1 MNINELRVRIQAGE
15 KFDLEFFWKGPFSQ
29 WAKIGFTVDGLHYKT
44 AEHWMMAVRVGCPWV
59 SGVGVHYKTAE
70 HWMMAEKAR
79 IFGDEETRKKI
90 IESEHPKQAKAL
102 GREVKNFN
110 EEKWVSERYSVVYAG
125 NKHKFTQND
134 DYKAVLLGTG
144 DRILVEASPEDR
156 IWGIGLAEDHP
167 DALDPLKWKGLN
179 VLGFV
184 LTDLRNNLRG

>member
-1 MNINELRVRIQAGE
+1 MNITELRSRIQAGE

-29 WAKIGFTVDGLHYKT
+29 WAKKGFTIDGI
-44 AEHWMMAVRVGCPWV
+44 
-59 SGVGVHYKTAE
+59 HYKTAE

-90 IESEHPKQAKAL
+90 IESEHPRRAKAL

-110 EEKWVSERYSVVYAG
+110 EEKWVNARYGVVYAG

-134 DYKAVLLGTG
+134 DYKTVLLGTE

-167 DALDPLKWKGLN
+167 DALNPLKWKGLN

-184 LTDLRNNLRG
+184 LTDLKNNLRG

>member
-1 MNINELRVRIQAGE
+1 MNIRELKSRIQAGE

-29 WAKIGFTVDGLHYKT
+29 WAKQGFTADGI
-44 AEHWMMAVRVGCPWV
+44 
-59 SGVGVHYKTAE
+59 HYKTAE

-90 IESEHPKQAKAL
+90 IESVHPRRAKAL

-110 EEKWVSERYSVVYAG
+110 EEKWVNERYSVVYTG
-125 NKHKFTQND
+125 NEHKFTQSD
-134 DYKAVLLGTG
+134 EYKAILLGTG
-144 DRILVEASPEDR
+144 NRILVEVSPKDR

-167 DALDPLKWKGLN
+167 HAQDPMKWKGLN